1 MTPRERMTAIWRRHR
16 LKLMGGGLLAWVLFI
31 SATYLDIKRDQR
43 AGPAGAEELLEIGAL
58 PVT

>member
-1 MTPRERMTAIWRRHR
+1 MTAIWRRHR

-31 SATYLDIKRDQR
+31 SAMYLDIKRDQR

>member
-1 MTPRERMTAIWRRHR
+1 MTPKERMSEIWRRHR

-31 SATYLDIKRDQR
+31 SATYLDTKRDQR